1 LEGREKLRLETSARS
16 HLAAPTSSRSC
27 LQRSRFVAPLMLRCI
42 EARSAHNLRASLAIR
57 VCAKSVCKEAVLR
70 VTPVADNR
78 VSASERTA
86 TTVQVCRSASM
97 FSAASLT
104 IYWMDVHICA
114 SFQLRSVPTLQLQV
128 DLANFAYLPD
138 PTSSL
143 ARSRCAIMHSLAILR
158 FDKRSCQWPG
168 HRVLAPTC
176 TSTLECGRA
185 LTHGSLGS
193 QRRGS

>member
-1 LEGREKLRLETSARS
+1 
-16 HLAAPTSSRSC
+16 
-27 LQRSRFVAPLMLRCI
+27 MLRCI

-86 TTVQVCRSASM
+86 TTVQVCRSAAR
-97 FSAASLT
+97 FSAASLA

-114 SFQLRSVPTLQLQV
+114 PFQLRSVPTLQLQV

-138 PTSSL
+138 PP
-143 ARSRCAIMHSLAILR
+143 ILSQDR
-158 FDKRSCQWPG
+158 GVRSCTVSPY
-168 HRVLAPTC
+168 
-176 TSTLECGRA
+176 
-185 LTHGSLGS
+185 
-193 QRRGS
+193 